1 MSGGGVDGSTG
12 LLWGATRLG
21 EQGGVGGRGG
31 ITESSKFIKSSSVA
45 GGKGSSGIIGRGEET
60 RGTVIGGSFTTST
73 KGIPGRSPQII
84 DSHKGLRRLI

>member
-1 MSGGGVDGSTG
+1 VSGGGVDGSTG
-12 LLWGATRLG
+12 LLGGATRVG
-21 EQGGVGGRGG
+21 EQGGVGGCGG
-31 ITESSKFIKSSSVA
+31 ITGSSKFIKSSSVA

-60 RGTVIGGSFTTST
+60 RGKVIGSSFMTST

>member
-12 LLWGATRLG
+12 LLEGATRIG

-31 ITESSKFIKSSSVA
+31 ITGSSKFIKSSSVA
-45 GGKGSSGIIGRGEET
+45 TGKGSSGIIGRGEET
-60 RGTVIGGSFTTST
+60 RGKVIGSSCTTST

-84 DSHKGLRRLI
+84 DYTRV

>member
-12 LLWGATRLG
+12 LLGGATRVG

-31 ITESSKFIKSSSVA
+31 ITESSKFIKSSSVT
-45 GGKGSSGIIGRGEET
+45 GVKGSTGIIGRGEET
-60 RGTVIGGSFTTST
+60 RGTVIGSSFTTST